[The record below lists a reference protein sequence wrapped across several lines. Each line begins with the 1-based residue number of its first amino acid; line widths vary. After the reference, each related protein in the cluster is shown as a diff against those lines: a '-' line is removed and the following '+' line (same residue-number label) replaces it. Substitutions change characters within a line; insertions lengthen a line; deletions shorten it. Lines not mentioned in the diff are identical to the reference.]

1 MGGSELE
8 WNYECG
14 SVGEFCTGG
23 KEMLLD
29 WTGGFGGFKW
39 GLRLRRRWD
48 ADCRVRGKVGVVEG
62 LCKSLVMKVCLL
74 VISTGRMKATS
85 KERWRTASERR
96 GKLILP
102 PER

>member
-8 WNYECG
+8 WICECG
-14 SVGEFCTGG
+14 SVGEFCTVG

-39 GLRLRRRWD
+39 GFCLRRRWD

-62 LCKSLVMKVCLL
+62 LCKSLLMKVRLL
-74 VISTGRMKATS
+74 LMISGRRMKATS
-85 KERWRTASERR
+85 
-96 GKLILP
+96 
-102 PER
+102 